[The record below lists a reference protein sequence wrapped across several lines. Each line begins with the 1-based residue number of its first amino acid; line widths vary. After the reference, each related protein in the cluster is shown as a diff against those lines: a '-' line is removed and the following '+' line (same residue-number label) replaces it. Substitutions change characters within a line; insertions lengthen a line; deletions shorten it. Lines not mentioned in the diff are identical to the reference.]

1 MERKLTVLQSVDLF
15 PVAGL
20 KRVLFV
26 LAIGEGHDSS
36 IHFVTD
42 VGPTPSARSLSLR
55 HLPLRDVGQLS
66 LQTGNV
72 VVKVFE
78 LGTLNL
84 EIVTIFLIT
93 SRDLQVLFL
102 SETRLVA
109 GGFDCNSMLFGSE
122 KTGAWYVD
130 QHSSQV

>member
-1 MERKLTVLQSVDLF
+1 MLVNSVVFMDSFSPACQHLGKTAYLFFCALGCVLWMSWMERKLTVLQSVDLF

-78 LGTLNL
+78 LWTLNL

-93 SRDLQVLFL
+93 SRDL
-102 SETRLVA
+102 
-109 GGFDCNSMLFGSE
+109 
-122 KTGAWYVD
+122 
-130 QHSSQV
+130 